1 MADVTAPSSSN
12 LRRRALP
19 AGAALL
25 ATEALG
31 LANIPAASTLAQHAQ
46 DWLKSLKA
54 PGHNDQDARGLMSRI
69 EQYIS
74 LVEAADAVVSTLD
87 TAHQG
92 EGTATF
98 LYQLRGFHDYLCK
111 TRVELR
117 GLQVKRPTVKF
128 ACQKEIKNRLDDKQD
143 ELLSQAILFCL
154 KNGLL
159 ANQTAAQ
166 SQERQCNSEER
177 LSRLEY
183 EVSMLPQARRTDER
197 PVKPNASYS
206 FVHMFFPHICQSTA
220 TVLYA
225 FLVSKRRI

>member
-1 MADVTAPSSSN
+1 MADVVNPSSGA
-12 LRRRALP
+12 LRKRALP

-31 LANIPAASTLAQHAQ
+31 LASIPAANTLAQQAQ

-54 PGHNDQDARGLMSRI
+54 PAHNDQDARGLTSRI
-69 EQYIS
+69 KQYIS
-74 LVEAADAVVSTLD
+74 LVEEAATVVGALD

-98 LYQLRGFHDYLCK
+98 LYQLQEFYDYLCT

-117 GLQVKRPTVKF
+117 DLQNKPSTVKF
-128 ACQKEIKNRLDDKQD
+128 TCQKEIKNRLDDKQD
-143 ELLSQAILFCL
+143 ELFSQAILFCL

-166 SQERQCNSEER
+166 SQGRQCNSDER
-177 LSRLEY
+177 FGRPEY
-183 EVSMLPQARRTDER
+183 QVGMLPQARQTDER
-197 PVKPNASYS
+197 CRCSARCIALEST
-206 FVHMFFPHICQSTA
+206 FFFGLKRGGVRILQ
-220 TVLYA
+220 L
-225 FLVSKRRI
+225 LV